1 MARSRLCNKFLKN
14 KTHSNKNAYK
24 RQRNYCVS
32 VFRKEKKSF
41 FENLDTKNITDN
53 KKFWKTVKRFLA
65 NKSSSNRNKI
75 TLTQI
80 DETISRS
87 KDVAEVFNTFFVNV
101 VSNLG
106 IVINEN
112 LLGNIGE
119 TNDPNIVNINERYKT
134 HPSIRPIKQHTTQL
148 DN

>member
-1 MARSRLCNKFLKN
+1 MPIKGKGI
-14 KTHSNKNAYK
+14 T
-24 RQRNYCVS
+24 VS
-32 VFRKEKKSF
+32 VFFERKKKVS

-119 TNDPNIVNINERYKT
+119 TNDSNIVNINERYKT